1 MRRAIGALLLLVL
14 LSGFSEGATPPVE
27 EIVRRHIEAIGGA
40 RQWQKVQTIM
50 VKGTTAFGSFTWV
63 WKQPNMVRTE
73 DREIGGAGR
82 TIITAFDGKTGWTV
96 NGYKESPQPQR
107 MKPEAQSLWATGL
120 VLRSDLLDLP
130 AKGSELKFLGYDT
143 VDGRVAYKL
152 SLKREGRDEVRL
164 WIDRESFLI
173 VQRAREVMAPWGE
186 EKDVVTPIR
195 DYRKVDGVLIPHKIV
210 TTPLT
215 IEVNAELDDAL
226 FRPPRGLE

>member
-1 MRRAIGALLLLVL
+1 MRRPIGALLLLVL
-14 LSGFSEGATPPVE
+14 LSGTSEATPPVE
-27 EIVRRHIEAIGGA
+27 EIVRRHIEAIGGTE
-40 RQWQKVQTIM
+40 RWQKVQTLM

-82 TIITAFDGKTGWTV
+82 TIVTAFDGTTAWTV
-96 NGYKESPQPQR
+96 NGYKESPQPR
-107 MKPEAQSLWATGL
+107 RLKPAAQSGWATRL

-130 AKGSELKFLGYDT
+130 KGSELKFLGYDT
-143 VDGRVAYKL
+143 VNGRIAYKL

-164 WIDRESFLI
+164 WIDRESFLL

-186 EKDVVTPIR
+186 EKDVVTPLL
-195 DYRKVDGVLIPHKIV
+195 DYRQVDGVLIPHKIA

-226 FRPPRGLE
+226 FRPPRDLE